1 MKEMSVNIVR
11 AWIDPEYRGSLT
23 AEQLA
28 SVPAN
33 PVAPGELSEDELR
46 KVSAGMVCYSPTTCR
61 IQDSSKKAE

>member
-1 MKEMSVNIVR
+1 MSVKVVR
-11 AWIDPEYRGSLT
+11 AWIDPEYRSSLS

-28 SVPAN
+28 SLPPN
-33 PVAPGELSEDELR
+33 PVAPGELSEEDLR